1 VSETAVL
8 ERALRELGREVELP
22 PEPDLAGT
30 VARRLR
36 AEAEPRRDAVRL
48 PWLRRRPLA
57 LAAAVLAVALGAAFA
72 VPQTRA
78 AILDLLGLDGVEI
91 ERVQTLPEAPERGQ
105 QVPGGP
111 VSLDQ
116 ARAATDF
123 ELRVPDDYDA
133 IYLDRSFEGGLV
145 SFVSEEPR
153 LVLTQFRG
161 AATPYVEKSAGPGTR
176 IEPVDVGGAIGYWL
190 AGRRHVV
197 VFQDA
202 SGEVRERRVAGNVLL
217 WERGGVTYRLEGA
230 RTKTQALALAND
242 LR

>member
-1 VSETAVL
+1 VSETAVV

-22 PEPDLAGT
+22 PEPDLAGA

-36 AEAEPRRDAVRL
+36 AEAPKPAAAGL
-48 PWLRRRPLA
+48 PIWLRRRPLA

-72 VPQTRA
+72 VPETRA

-91 ERVQTLPEAPERGQ
+91 ERVQTLPEAPERGR

-111 VSLDQ
+111 VSLAE
-116 ARAATDF
+116 ARAAADF

-133 IYLDRSFEGGLV
+133 IFLDRSFEGSLV
-145 SFVSEEPR
+145 SFVSRGPR

-161 AATPYVEKSAGPGTR
+161 AATPYVEKSAAPGTR
-176 IEPVDVGGAIGYWL
+176 IEQVAVGAEIGYWL

-217 WERGGVTYRLEGA
+217 WERGGITYRLEGA
-230 RTKTQALALAND
+230 RTKAQALALAAD
-242 LR
+242 LE